1 MDERQHILTKLDGLE
16 GTPGTGVAEL
26 ARSFDLRQYTNID
39 LCREG
44 DDADRLWVL
53 GAGQVNAVRTLS
65 TGRPCDVARL
75 SATAL
80 LGFSGLVG
88 VPKRSATLKAD
99 GQIEVLEI
107 STEAAAVLL
116 ESSDTPASVA
126 FRRVLISA
134 VARQVAT
141 TNTNIAKLA
150 VDLGLAQAGVTEET
164 LLSTI
169 TLH

>member
-1 MDERQHILTKLDGLE
+1 MDERQHILSKLDGLE
-16 GTPGTGVAEL
+16 GASEETVADL
-26 ARSFDLRQYTNID
+26 ARSFDLRQYSGIE

-44 DDADRLWVL
+44 SDADRLWVL
-53 GAGQVNAVRTLS
+53 GSGHVSVIRTLS

-75 SATAL
+75 SGTTL
-80 LGFSGLVG
+80 VGFSGLVG

-99 GQIEVLEI
+99 GQVEVLEI
-107 STEAAAVLL
+107 STEDAVALL
-116 ESSDTPASVA
+116 ESDGRPAASA

-150 VDLGLAQAGVTEET
+150 VDLGLAQSGVTEET

>member
-1 MDERQHILTKLDGLE
+1 M
-16 GTPGTGVAEL
+16 
-26 ARSFDLRQYTNID
+26 
-39 LCREG
+39 
-44 DDADRLWVL
+44 
-53 GAGQVNAVRTLS
+53 
-65 TGRPCDVARL
+65 
-75 SATAL
+75 
-80 LGFSGLVG
+80 VG

-107 STEAAAVLL
+107 STEAAAALL
-116 ESSDTPASVA
+116 ESSDTPASAA

>member
-1 MDERQHILTKLDGLE
+1 MDERHHILTQLDGLE
-16 GTPGTGVAEL
+16 GTSSEVIAEL
-26 ARSFDLRQYTNID
+26 ARAFDLRQYTNIE
-39 LCREG
+39 LCRQG
-44 DDADRLWVL
+44 DEADRLWVL
-53 GAGQVNAVRTLS
+53 GSGHVSVVRTLS
-65 TGRPCDVARL
+65 TGRPCDVARI
-75 SATAL
+75 SAVSL
-80 LGFSGLVG
+80 VGFSGLVG

-99 GQIEVLEI
+99 GRIEVLEI
-107 STEAAAVLL
+107 STETALGLLDATEAPAAA
-116 ESSDTPASVA
+116 A

>member
-1 MDERQHILTKLDGLE
+1 MDERQHILTMLDGLE
-16 GTPGTGVAEL
+16 GTPAEVIADL
-26 ARSFDLRQYTNID
+26 ARSFDLRQYTNIE
-39 LCREG
+39 LCRQG

-53 GAGQVNAVRTLS
+53 GSGHVTVVRLLS
-65 TGRPCDVARL
+65 TGRPCDVARI
-75 SATAL
+75 SPTAL
-80 LGFSGLVG
+80 VGFSGLAG

-107 STEAAAVLL
+107 GTESAAELL
-116 ESSDTPASVA
+116 SDTASASSAA

-134 VARQVAT
+134 IAKQVAT